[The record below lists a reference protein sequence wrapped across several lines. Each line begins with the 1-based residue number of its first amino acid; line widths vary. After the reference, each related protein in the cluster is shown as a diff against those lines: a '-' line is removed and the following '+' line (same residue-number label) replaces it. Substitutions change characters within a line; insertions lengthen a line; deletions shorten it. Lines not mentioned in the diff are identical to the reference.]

1 MNISARDFDD
11 DVLVFLFSFTDM
23 VFNNEVVAVMRPDG
37 ELGWMPAPR
46 LVDTPYICNCCG
58 GTGFLSAAQAE
69 LIGADFRLD
78 NLCPDCHGTG
88 VSEARACNAPTEPLT
103 RPGQPLDRDGA

>member
-11 DVLVFLFSFTDM
+11 EVLVFLFSFRDM
-23 VFNNEVVAVMRPDG
+23 LFNNEVVAVMRPDG
-37 ELGWMPAPR
+37 QIGWMPAPR

-58 GTGFLSAAQAE
+58 GSSFLSPAQAE

>member
-1 MNISARDFDD
+1 MDISARDFDD

-46 LVDTPYICNCCG
+46 LVDTPYICN
-58 GTGFLSAAQAE
+58 S
-69 LIGADFRLD
+69 
-78 NLCPDCHGTG
+78 
-88 VSEARACNAPTEPLT
+88 VSYTHPTLPSK
-103 RPGQPLDRDGA
+103 RIA